1 MKTSVFYSKLNSK
14 IIEEN
19 INKHFG
25 VKVNVSPYSREQ
37 LEDIRNKLRTKIFN
51 HENGSRFNDLLNNES
66 YQKDKAMLDLVNT
79 RIKEMLGENSKLK
92 NTSKIAEGRKAKEKM
107 ANKDYDGDGKIETNK
122 DEVWGSRA
130 KAAAKSGK
138 PFKEEAKKSEP
149 KPEKKE
155 TSWTDKSGKKHSAT
169 RVKGKGYGNKTDE
182 STNEAADKKETTWTD
197 KSGKTHGATRVKGK
211 NYTGKEADKKEKKA
225 NEDAVSEKAV
235 SKKQQKFMGMVHAA
249 KKGGKPAS
257 PKVAKVAKSMTDKEA
272 EKFAS
277 TKHKGLPEKK
287 KKKVKE
293 SLYPAYVKMVNE
305 NIKRLLKE
313 DEEERANVITAA
325 GDMANDYTSWM
336 QKVGQYQ
343 TKVMIELSDEIR
355 HNFGAQQAELFKQ
368 SVGPALA
375 ATLETLN
382 SQREIISKAIATL
395 AGEEAPEV
403 PMGQEPGEEI
413 MPSSPDMMNPSS
425 EEMGDEFAASD
436 AASGEGDTGRELRES
451 NYRKKLRESH
461 ILLTKLAQ

>member
-25 VKVNVSPYSREQ
+25 VKVNVSPYTREQ

-51 HENGSRFNDLLNNES
+51 HESGSKFNELLSNES

-79 RIKEMLGENSKLK
+79 RIKEMLGENSKL
-92 NTSKIAEGRKAKEKM
+92 NTTSKIAEGRKAKEKM
-107 ANKDYDGDGKIETNK
+107 ADKDYDGDGKIETNK

-149 KPEKKE
+149 KPVKTPSTWK
-155 TSWTDKSGKKHSAT
+155 DKSGKSHTAT
-169 RVKGKGYGNKTDE
+169 KVKGKGYGNKADE
-182 STNEAADKKETTWTD
+182 STNEEI
-197 KSGKTHGATRVKGK
+197 
-211 NYTGKEADKKEKKA
+211 
-225 NEDAVSEKAV
+225 VSEKAV

-249 KKGGKPAS
+249 KKGEKPAS
-257 PKVAKVAKSMTDKEA
+257 PAVAKAAKSMTGKEA

-293 SLYPAYVKMVNE
+293 SLYPTYVKMVNE
-305 NIKRLLKE
+305 SIQRLLRE
-313 DEEERANVITAA
+313 DEEERANTITAA

-355 HNFGAQQAELFKQ
+355 HNFGAQEAMAFKQ
-368 SVGPALA
+368 AVGPALA

-382 SQREIISKAIATL
+382 SQREIISKAIAAL
-395 AGEEAPEV
+395 AGEETPEV
-403 PMGQEPGEEI
+403 PMGQEPGEGIE
-413 MPSSPDMMNPSS
+413 PTSPDMMNPSP
-425 EEMGDEFAASD
+425 EEMPMGDEFAASD
-436 AASGEGDTGRELRES
+436 AAAGEGETGRELRES
-451 NYRKKLRESH
+451 NFRKKLRESH
-461 ILLTKLAQ
+461 ILLSKLAQ

>member
-25 VKVNVSPYSREQ
+25 VKVNVSPYTREQ

-79 RIKEMLGENSKLK
+79 RIKEMLGENSKL
-92 NTSKIAEGRKAKEKM
+92 NTTSKIAEGRKAKEKM
-107 ANKDYDGDGKIETNK
+107 ANRDYDDDGTIETNK

-130 KAAAKSGK
+130 AAAAKSGK
-138 PFKEEAKKSEP
+138 PFKEEAKKFEP

-155 TSWTDKSGKKHSAT
+155 TS
-169 RVKGKGYGNKTDE
+169 
-182 STNEAADKKETTWTD
+182 WTD

-235 SKKQQKFMGMVHAA
+235 SKKQQKFMGMVHAV
-249 KKGGKPAS
+249 KKGKKPAS

-293 SLYPAYVKMVNE
+293 SLYPAYVSMVNE